1 MALTRKMLK
10 AMGIDDDKIDQIIEA
25 HTESTDA
32 LKNELN
38 GYKKD
43 AEKLASV
50 QRELDELKSA
60 GTDDWKAKHDAVKKE
75 LEDYKAEVTGKE
87 TLSAKKKAFA
97 AIAKSKGITDEK
109 LIELI
114 ANSYNFDGEELD
126 GGKLK
131 NEKAIGDH
139 IATEYSGF
147 ISTES
152 KSGAKV
158 ETPPANVGGKKTKEE
173 ILAIK
178 DGAERRRAMAENAE
192 LFGIK
197 EG

>member
-10 AMGIDDDKIDQIIEA
+10 AMGIEEEKIDQIIEA

-38 GYKKD
+38 GYKED
-43 AEKLASV
+43 AGKLKEV
-50 QRELDELKSA
+50 QKELNELKSA

-75 LEDYKAEVTGKE
+75 LEDYKAEVTGRE
-87 TLSAKKKAFA
+87 TLSAKKKAFV

-109 LIELI
+109 LVELI

-126 GGKLK
+126 GDKLK
-131 NEKAIGDH
+131 NEKTIGDH

-158 ETPPANVGGKKTKEE
+158 DNPPANVGGKKTKED